1 MQVKVK
7 DLQAGCILTE
17 DVYSITNRP
26 IIPKQTILTD
36 ELIAVLN
43 AFLISSVEI
52 GNVLVNGTPFICEG
66 DTVGNGEGADFTSAF
81 LQAVQESKEEFKLW
95 QSGIPVNI
103 TRIRQI
109 LMPLLEKM
117 ESNPGMIFPL
127 HRLSNEEEYFYQ
139 HMAAVGLIS
148 AFIAAKQNYS
158 KGEIVQAGLAGFL
171 ADCGMS
177 KVEQAI
183 LQKKSTL
190 TAKEYEEIKHH
201 VSFSYNMVKNIPFL
215 NEGAKLAV
223 IQHHERMDGS
233 GYIFGLKG
241 KKIHPMAKIVAVAD
255 TFHAM
260 TSERLYRSKQSPFKV
275 IELIKQNYFGKFD
288 LETVKSLE
296 NGMVHLSK
304 GSLVKLSNGET
315 GEILAV
321 NKHLPM
327 RPLVQILES
336 GHILNMLDDKSLFIE
351 EMIENTPSICK
362 VP

>member
-7 DLQAGCILTE
+7 ELQAGCILTE
-17 DVYSITNRP
+17 DVYSMTNRP
-26 IIPKQTILTD
+26 IIPKQTVLTD
-36 ELIAVLN
+36 ELISILH
-43 AFLISSVEI
+43 AFLIPSVEV
-52 GNVLVNGTPFICEG
+52 GNVLVNGTPFIREG
-66 DTVGNGEGADFTSAF
+66 DTVLNDKKHDFTSAF
-81 LQAVQESKEEFKLW
+81 LQAVQEGKGEFKLW
-95 QSGIPVNI
+95 QSGIPVDI

-117 ESNPGMIFPL
+117 ENNPDSIFLL
-127 HRLSNEEEYFYQ
+127 HRLSNEEEYLYQ

-158 KGEIVQAGLAGFL
+158 KGEVVQAALAGFL

-183 LQKKSTL
+183 LQKKTTL
-190 TAKEYEEIKHH
+190 TAKEYEEIKFHA
-201 VSFSYNMVKNIPFL
+201 SYSYNMVKNIPFL

-223 IQHHERMDGS
+223 IQHHERIDGS

-241 KKIHPMAKIVAVAD
+241 KEIHPMAKIVAVAD

-260 TSERLYRSKQSPFKV
+260 TSERLNRSKQSPFKV

-296 NGMVHLSK
+296 SGMIHFSK
-304 GSLVKLSNGET
+304 GSLVRLSNGET

-321 NKHLPM
+321 NEKFPV
-327 RPLVQILES
+327 RPLVKIQQS
-336 GHILNMLDDKSLFIE
+336 GVILNMLEDKSLFIE
-351 EMIENTPSICK
+351 EMIDNTSSI
-362 VP
+362 